1 MTSVL
6 GRPRHMDCE
15 YKASLGSYHEVAS
28 KLSIPT
34 NNGLVNISDPVCPK
48 MSGVI
53 DECFMEK

>member
-1 MTSVL
+1 
-6 GRPRHMDCE
+6 MDCE